1 MTLFWGLSM
10 RKLIWEQP
18 VTPQSVSSLLPR
30 AEQNSDSV
38 KDLVQ
43 ELINEVAIDGLSG
56 IRNQTLRFDGVEVV
70 DTRVPR
76 LAMQKALENLDPSLR
91 AAIEEAISRVRKFS
105 ELSVP
110 PVIRTSIGSEA
121 NLEMRFQPIESVGVY
136 VPGGKAVYPSSV
148 VMNVVPA
155 QVAGV
160 KRIALCSPP
169 QKQYGGLP
177 DPAVLAT
184 AELLGIDEVYAI
196 GGAGAVAAMA
206 LGVEEMALEP
216 VQMVTGPGNVF
227 VATAKRMLRDKIAID
242 SEAGPTEILIIADE
256 TANPSWIA
264 ADLISQAEHDEN
276 AAAVLLT
283 TSLSLLES
291 VASEIDKQAA
301 KTFNRERVLSALE
314 SQQSALVLV
323 DSLETA
329 VAIANEY
336 ATEHLEIQTA
346 NPREILKDI
355 SNAGAIFL
363 GSFSPVSLG
372 DYLAGSNHVL
382 PTSGQAKRSS
392 GLSVYSFLRPQQI
405 VDYGSSGLEMVA
417 GMLETFANA
426 EGLPGHGDAARI
438 RFRD

>member
-1 MTLFWGLSM
+1 M
-10 RKLIWEQP
+10 IWELP

-30 AEQNSDSV
+30 AEQSSDSV
-38 KDLVQ
+38 KDIVQ
-43 ELINEVAIDGLSG
+43 EIINEVANDGLHG
-56 IRNQTLRFDGVEVV
+56 IKNQTLRFDGLEVF
-70 DTRVPR
+70 DPIVPGA
-76 LAMQKALENLDPSLR
+76 AMQNALENLDPGLR
-91 AAIEEAISRVRKFS
+91 QAIEEAISRVKKFS
-105 ELSVP
+105 QQSLPSTIKTE
-110 PVIRTSIGSEA
+110 IGSEA
-121 NLEMRFQPIESVGVY
+121 SLEMRFQPVESVGVY

-169 QKQYGGLP
+169 QKQFDGLP

-184 AELLGIDEVYAI
+184 AQLLGIDEVYAI
-196 GGAGAVAAMA
+196 GGASAIAAMA
-206 LGVEEMALEP
+206 LGVSALTLKP
-216 VQMVTGPGNVF
+216 VQMITGPGNIF
-227 VATAKRMLRDKIAID
+227 VATAKRMLRGKIAID

-276 AAAVLLT
+276 AAAILLT
-283 TSLSLLES
+283 TSQKVLES
-291 VASEIDKQAA
+291 VALEIEEQVAE
-301 KTFNRERVLSALE
+301 TFNRDRVLSSLG
-314 SQQSALVLV
+314 SKQSALVLV
-323 DSLETA
+323 NSLETA

-336 ATEHLEIQTA
+336 ATEHLEIHTA
-346 NPREILKDI
+346 NPRSILENI
-355 SNAGAIFL
+355 TNAGAIFL
-363 GSFSPVSLG
+363 GSHSPVSLG

-392 GLSVYSFLRPQQI
+392 GLSVYTFLRPQQI
-405 VDYGSSGLEMVA
+405 VDYGPSGLEKVA